1 MKILNNVQ
9 CICRLKLFHFMY
21 LDIKMSRF
29 TVTNLPLYS
38 FHLDFAEEKL
48 KKSEDRAKKM
58 FNL

>member
-1 MKILNNVQ
+1 
-9 CICRLKLFHFMY
+9 
-21 LDIKMSRF
+21 MSRF

-38 FHLDFAEEKL
+38 FHLDFAKEKL